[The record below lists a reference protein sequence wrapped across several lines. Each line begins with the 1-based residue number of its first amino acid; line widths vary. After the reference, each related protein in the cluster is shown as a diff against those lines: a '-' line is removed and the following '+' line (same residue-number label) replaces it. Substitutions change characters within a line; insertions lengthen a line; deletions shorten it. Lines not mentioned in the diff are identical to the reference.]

1 MAVVITRRLSQ
12 GLCVSHSR
20 GTDFVSISS
29 RFYLLFLFSTPHTSV
44 ALTRMLVPA
53 THSGTISSILG
64 MTLKISHRTMKKLLK
79 CSGFFEVVRCEFLLL
94 FFFLLFFLP
103 CQCVTQ
109 SFCYLWT
116 FSPAI
121 RGESSHRHKH
131 NMTEICIIK
140 VHLMGWLLL
149 MSYVSDGSPPTEPPV
164 LARCDKHPL
173 WMISHFN
180 IYSCPPIVPF
190 DAPVWP
196 ASSLRKL
203 SIVQKWPPPWL

>member
-1 MAVVITRRLSQ
+1 MAVVITKRLSQ
-12 GLCVSHSR
+12 GLCISHSR

-79 CSGFFEVVRCEFLLL
+79 CSGFFEVLRCEFL
-94 FFFLLFFLP
+94 FFFPLP

-109 SFCYLWT
+109 SFCNLWT

-121 RGESSHRHKH
+121 RGERSHRRKR
-131 NMTEICIIK
+131 NMTEICIVK
-140 VHLMGWLLL
+140 VHPRGWLLL
-149 MSYVSDGSPPTEPPV
+149 MSYVSHGSPRTELSV
-164 LARCDKHPL
+164 LACCDKHPL

-180 IYSCPPIVPF
+180 IYSCPTNCAF
-190 DAPVWP
+190 RCPVWP
-196 ASSLRKL
+196 ASSL
-203 SIVQKWPPPWL
+203 